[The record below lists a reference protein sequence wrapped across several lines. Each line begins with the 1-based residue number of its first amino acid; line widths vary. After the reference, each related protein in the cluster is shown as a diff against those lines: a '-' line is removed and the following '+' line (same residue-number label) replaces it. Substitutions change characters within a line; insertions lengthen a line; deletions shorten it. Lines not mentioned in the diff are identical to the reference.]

1 MCFIITIALIV
12 LAIAIAAI
20 IVCATYLG
28 IGKFSQLFA
37 IISLNIF
44 ILDSSTNTGLKIAG
58 IVIGAILALGIIA
71 FLFFLLCCLGKRD
84 GFFSYFGKRSRIG
97 GQGYALVSRTH
108 HNTYDYPPVTRTSN
122 VVYSQPAIMPP
133 ENKQNIVIEMPDHLA
148 SGRKMSAK
156 SRERSLNKVA
166 QNINQIVEDARNRNN
181 GDVPSTV
188 IVKVD

>member
-1 MCFIITIALIV
+1 MPLILASVSSVKIFHFIFFVSFI
-12 LAIAIAAI
+12 
-20 IVCATYLG
+20 
-28 IGKFSQLFA
+28 
-37 IISLNIF
+37 

-58 IVIGAILALGIIA
+58 IVIGAILALGILA

-108 HNTYDYPPVTRTSN
+108 HNVYDYPPATRTSN

-133 ENKQNIVIEMPDHLA
+133 ESAAYETKPNKQNIVIEMPDHLA